1 MFYLYNVLIGRNV
14 SVLNRTF
21 SYYFDDDSIKKGM
34 RVAVDFGNSKNV
46 ISFVLSDPV
55 LIDDDV
61 ENYQKENKIRLSKIK
76 SKLDDFPIFTDQQFK
91 LTEMIAKYYKCNLI
105 SVIDSFLPPALKNNK
120 SSINK
125 ATSSAVVTYITI
137 NNNVKNI
144 SLNKNETILY
154 EKIKASN
161 GLPISKISAK
171 KALQS
176 LLYKNVVLKSEE
188 KVSKLQ
194 EIEVN
199 KLLDFELTEQQNKSY
214 EYLINSENK
223 VNLLHGVTGSGKTAV
238 YIKLIDYYLN
248 RGKSVLILVPEISLI
263 NQNANI
269 LFAHYKDLLAIINSS
284 ISTGLKYETYFD
296 ILLKKK
302 RVILGTRSAIFAPI
316 ADLGLIIIDEEHS
329 SSYKQD
335 KSPFY
340 DARNV
345 ANMLSTISECKV
357 ILGSATPSLLTMAKA
372 KRNVYGY
379 TKLSSSYSKL
389 QNREIEIIDL
399 NDSNNFNPHL
409 SSIISIPLREEIQST
424 LLKKEQVLILI
435 NRRGYS
441 PLCIC
446 SNCNSV
452 AKCPNCDVPLVYHNR
467 TNLLKCHHCDYQVS
481 KAEYKCHCGHG
492 ELEKVGFGT
501 ERISLELESL
511 FPSYKISYLDSD
523 VCSKTVRDQTLLLFS
538 RGDIDILVGTQ
549 LLAKGHDFKNVTL
562 ATIVDCDALFTFPSY
577 TAGEEAFD
585 IISQF
590 IGRSGRRNKLAKVVI
605 QTLSKDNIILKLALK
620 QDYDSFYNYEIE
632 ERRKYK
638 YPPYTYLT
646 LLTIRSYKE
655 DIVISKANQMRLYL
669 GKKFLNKRVDLLGPI
684 VPYIN
689 HINNKYLRQI
699 LIKYKSYADIED
711 TLDDLIS
718 FSNREKDYE
727 LVIDV
732 DPIHEI

>member
-21 SYYFDDDSIKKGM
+21 SYYYDDDSIKKGM
-34 RVAVDFGNSKNV
+34 RVLVDFGNSKNV
-46 ISFVLSDPV
+46 ISFVLSDPI
-55 LIDDDV
+55 LISDDV
-61 ENYQKENKIRLSKIK
+61 ENYQRENNIKLSKIK
-76 SKLDDFPIFTDQQFK
+76 NKLDEFPIFTNLQFK

-137 NNNVKNI
+137 NDNVKNI
-144 SLNKNETILY
+144 FLNKNEKLLY

-171 KALQS
+171 KALES
-176 LLYKNVVLKSEE
+176 LLNKNIVLKSEE

-199 KLLDFELTEQQNKSY
+199 KLLDFELTKQQKESY

-223 VNLLHGVTGSGKTAV
+223 INLLHGVTGSGKTAL

-248 RGKSVLILVPEISLI
+248 KGKSILVLVPEISLI

-269 LFAHYKDLLAIINSS
+269 LFAHYKELLAIINSS

-302 RVILGTRSAIFAPI
+302 RVVLGTRSAIFAPI
-316 ADLGLIIIDEEHS
+316 TDLGLIIIDEEHS
-329 SSYKQD
+329 TSYKQD

-340 DARNV
+340 DARTV
-345 ANMLSTISECKV
+345 ANMISTISNCKV

-372 KRNVYGY
+372 KKNVYGY
-379 TKLSSSYSKL
+379 TKLSTSYSKL

-409 SSIISIPLREEIQST
+409 SSIISIPLREEIQKT
-424 LLKKEQVLILI
+424 LQKKEQVLLLI

-481 KAEYKCHCGHG
+481 KSEYKCHCGHCS
-492 ELEKVGFGT
+492 LEKVGFGT

-538 RGDIDILVGTQ
+538 RGDIDILIGTQ

-562 ATIVDCDALFTFPSY
+562 ATIVDCDSLFAFPSY

-605 QTLSKDNIILKLALK
+605 QTLSIDNIILKLALK

-655 DIVISKANQMRLYL
+655 DIAISKANQMRIYL
-669 GKKFLNKRVDLLGPI
+669 GKKFINKRVDLLGPT
-684 VPYIN
+684 VPYIS

-718 FSNREKDYE
+718 FSSREKDYE